1 MTIFLSNFLALL
13 MKVDAA
19 GESNR
24 SILGGILIAVN
35 VLLVVAVLAST
46 WFATQQSVD
55 DQREGENAFAVA
67 KAMLTHEQ
75 VVAQSKRLEREESAQ
90 SDTGR
95 REARVGGDSGSIEG
109 GRVGGGSGGIGR
121 VGGGS
126 GGVAASLWSKAGVP
140 RPGGGSHG
148 NSSGR
153 RLFSGRTGSV
163 SAARVEELWEED
175 KAMERS
181 VSSDSVGSRR
191 V

>member
-1 MTIFLSNFLALL
+1 

-46 WFATQQSVD
+46 WFATQQTVD
-55 DQREGENAFAVA
+55 DNREGENAFAVA

-90 SDTGR
+90 RDTGR
-95 REARVGGDSGSIEG
+95 REARVGGNSGGIGAGRLGGGSGGIGGGGAG
-109 GRVGGGSGGIGR
+109 GRVGGGSDEIGR

-126 GGVAASLWSKAGVP
+126 GGVAASLWSGVP
-140 RPGGGSHG
+140 RPDAGLQG
-148 NSSGR
+148 SSGR
-153 RLFSGRTGSV
+153 KLFSGRTGSV
-163 SAARVEELWEED
+163 SATRVEELWEED
-175 KAMERS
+175 KAMKR
-181 VSSDSVGSRR
+181 GSNDGGGGRR